1 MLEATWQAWLAWV
14 DGTRLPGLLRA
25 AALVLAGLIGA
36 RIASRAVQR
45 AVRRRV
51 SAQQAMLARRIV
63 YYGVLV
69 LVLAAALRELG
80 FDLAVLLGAAGV
92 ATVAVGFAAQTSA
105 SNLISGLFLI
115 GERAFKVGDVIR
127 VGGTTGEVLA
137 VDLLSVKLRTF
148 DNLYVRVPNETLI
161 KSEVT
166 NLSRFPIR
174 RVDIQLGVSYRADM
188 AGVEQLLRAVAQRN
202 PLCLEEPQPLFIF
215 SGFGE
220 SSLDLQFSVWGAR
233 ENYLELS
240 NSIRREIKAA
250 LDAAGIEIP
259 YPQRTL
265 VLSAETAAAL
275 GPLPAQLGVQEGG
288 DDSPG

>member
-1 MLEATWQAWLAWV
+1 MDFDPGAWLAWF
-14 DGTRLPGLLRA
+14 DGTRAPAALRA
-25 AALVLAGLIGA
+25 SAVVLVGLIGA
-36 RIASRAVQR
+36 RLASRAVHR

-51 SAQQAMLARRIV
+51 SVQQAMLARRII

-69 LVLAAALRELG
+69 LVLATALRELG

-92 ATVAVGFAAQTSA
+92 ATVAMGFAAQTSV

-115 GERAFKVGDVIR
+115 GERAFQVGDVIR
-127 VGGTTGEVLA
+127 VGALTGEVLS

-148 DNLYVRVPNETLI
+148 DNLFVRVPNETLI

-166 NLSRFPIR
+166 NLSRFPVR
-174 RVDIQLGVSYRADM
+174 RLDVLLGVGYEADM
-188 AGVEQLLRAVAQRN
+188 AAVERVLRGVAERN
-202 PLCLEEPQPLFIF
+202 ALCLEEPQPLFIF
-215 SGFGE
+215 TGFGE

-233 ENYLELS
+233 ENYLELG

-250 LDAAGIEIP
+250 LDEAGINIP

-265 VLSAETAAAL
+265 VMSAATAAAL
-275 GPLPAQLGVQEGG
+275 GPLPSQMGIEEGG
-288 DDSPG
+288 ADGAD